1 MTSHWCASSWC
12 DRTNRRFGHRFANAA
27 VRSVNWRCDHR
38 TGMCA
43 RRTSGL
49 CSAHG
54 RSHNEPVVCW
64 PNTAVR
70 STNKWFT
77 HRTRPFVRRTG
88 SLCTAYV
95 RSHDEPMVCTPHA
108 PFVRRT
114 GGLCTA
120 HRLCGLVAAHRC
132 SFDEQVV
139 CAPHT
144 AVRSTNMWFRHR
156 TRPFVRRTSGVRTV
170 RSTDMWFRHRTRP
183 FVRRTSG
190 LCTAHGR
197 RTSGL
202 CTAHGRSFHEQV
214 VYAPHTVVPS
224 SNKWFRHRTRPFVQR
239 TSGFSFRRT
248 NGRVRW
254 LNHLFVERTAVFG
267 HQFVV
272 RTAVCGA

>member
-1 MTSHWCASSWC
+1 MVCVPHT
-12 DRTNRRFGHRFANAA
+12 A
-27 VRSVNWRCDHR
+27 VRTMNLWFVGR
-38 TGMCA
+38 TRPFV

-49 CSAHG
+49 RTAHG
-54 RSHNEPVVCW
+54 RSFDEPVVCAPRMSVRTTNRWFVHRTRRSFEEQVGCAPHTVCVVWW
-64 PNTAVR
+64 PHTAVR
-70 STNKWFT
+70 STNKWFV
-77 HRTRPFVRRTG
+77 HRTPPFVRRTCG
-88 SLCTAYV
+88 LGTV
-95 RSHDEPMVCTPHA
+95 RGRSFDEQVVCA
-108 PFVRRT
+108 LFVRRT
-114 GGLCTA
+114 
-120 HRLCGLVAAHRC
+120 CGLGTARGR

-144 AVRSTNMWFRHR
+144 GA
-156 TRPFVRRTSGVRTV
+156 
-170 RSTDMWFRHRTRP
+170 
-183 FVRRTSG
+183 
-190 LCTAHGR
+190 